1 MNPDWEFVSTQ
12 LEFLLTGLF
21 PTMERIDLLDK
32 YNFLALPGTKEQKLR
47 DKDNILRKA
56 RYYNYECIREA
67 VISHNIRFTPIL
79 AILFKTMDNRDKS
92 LDKLLEQCNRRNI
105 ELRLGSN
112 WVSMPQWTKYGN
124 IENIEITNYKFRRI
138 KTLRRG
144 QCNKITAYNNSQ

>member
-1 MNPDWEFVSTQ
+1 MNPDKKLHAWEFVSTQ

-67 VISHNIRFTPIL
+67 ATSQYIRFTPIVTM
-79 AILFKTMDNRDKS
+79 LFKTLDNRDKC
-92 LDKLLEQCNRRNI
+92 LDKLFEQCNRRNI
-105 ELRLGSN
+105 GLRLGSN
-112 WVSMPQWTKYGN
+112 
-124 IENIEITNYKFRRI
+124 
-138 KTLRRG
+138 
-144 QCNKITAYNNSQ
+144 

>member
-1 MNPDWEFVSTQ
+1 MNPDKKLHAWEFVSTQ

-67 VISHNIRFTPIL
+67 AISHNIRFTPIL

-105 ELRLGSN
+105 DLRLGSN
-112 WVSMPQWTKYGN
+112 
-124 IENIEITNYKFRRI
+124 
-138 KTLRRG
+138 
-144 QCNKITAYNNSQ
+144 